1 MTYLS
6 VSTVHFDTTGCNSN
20 SRTNHQV
27 WDFCDKWNVA
37 AQQDVQTQG
46 EMWDW
51 LNYTVPELFWVYQP
65 PSPTMATYNQL
76 LGYFSIRV
84 QYLGLLENACFLGS
98 NWRVQ
103 LL

>member
-1 MTYLS
+1 MILLVWRTYQYPLYI
-6 VSTVHFDTTGCNSN
+6 STLQAATAIVGQTTKSGIFVTSE
-20 SRTNHQV
+20 T
-27 WDFCDKWNVA
+27 W
-37 AQQDVQTQG
+37 QQDVQTQG

-84 QYLGLLENACFLGS
+84 Q
-98 NWRVQ
+98 
-103 LL
+103 